1 MRRSPLISGFIH
13 IILACL
19 FTYFAIENVNE
30 YGWDFFSY
38 ILILLATFDFGT
50 GIRLVGLHFRIK
62 KIIEQKK

>member
-1 MRRSPLISGFIH
+1 MRRSPLISGVIH
-13 IILACL
+13 MVLASL
-19 FTYFAIENVNE
+19 FTYFAIINVND

-62 KIIEQKK
+62 KIIQQKK